1 MQSMDGF
8 GIQEVLTPRG
18 KDTTGL
24 KILEQ
29 CLPDYMVLS
38 RNALL
43 SFTCLERRRTVV
55 DPNRTSHQPDDLRH
69 LKDILGLRHGHAACS
84 DLVEDRVSKCR
95 CIMKFMNRLYR
106 VMVVER
112 YERQQAPFYAIQAS

>member
-1 MQSMDGF
+1 M
-8 GIQEVLTPRG
+8 
-18 KDTTGL
+18 
-24 KILEQ
+24 
-29 CLPDYMVLS
+29 
-38 RNALL
+38 
-43 SFTCLERRRTVV
+43 V
-55 DPNRTSHQPDDLRH
+55 DPNRTSHQPDDLPH
-69 LKDILGLRHGHAACS
+69 LKDILGLKHGHTACS